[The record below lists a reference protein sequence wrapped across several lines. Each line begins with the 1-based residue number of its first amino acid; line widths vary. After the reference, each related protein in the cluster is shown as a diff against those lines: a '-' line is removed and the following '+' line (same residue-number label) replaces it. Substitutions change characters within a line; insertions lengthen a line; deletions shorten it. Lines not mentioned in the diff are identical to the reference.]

1 MRRVHRFVPST
12 RNKIERLWGEVNVRV
27 NLPLK
32 LVFVHME
39 WNNILDV
46 GNQHHIGA
54 IQAFG
59 RPLLQHRLDLF
70 KQSYNIHHVRPSRG
84 SEGGK
89 PVDLWNKCSSA
100 PQST

>member
-70 KQSYNIHHVRPSRG
+70 KQ
-84 SEGGK
+84 
-89 PVDLWNKCSSA
+89 
-100 PQST
+100 